1 MCQPWRFTILASIL
15 LPYHFLK
22 QFDKISRILLG
33 YPRKAK
39 AIRIDTIGL
48 EGIRRL
54 LAITLDRG
62 YTEEDYSAMFE
73 VITQGKE

>member
-1 MCQPWRFTILASIL
+1 MAFLL
-15 LPYHFLK
+15 LPYHFFE

-39 AIRIDTIGL
+39 AMHIDTLSL
-48 EGIRRL
+48 EGIHRL

-62 YTEEDYSAMFE
+62 YAEEDYSAMFD
-73 VITQGKE
+73 VVTQEEE

>member
-1 MCQPWRFTILASIL
+1 VSAISFHRLAFLL
-15 LPYHFLK
+15 LPYHFFQ
-22 QFDKISRILLG
+22 QFDKIWRILLG

-39 AIRIDTIGL
+39 AIHIDILGL